1 MAHGATWRLR
11 DLAASRVR
19 YCYRRPRVCCARR
32 LAGECEAGLA
42 RARIGRP
49 AAGAGNEAW
58 AMDFMSDTLFD
69 GRSVRALTVV
79 DCHTREGGSHAVRKF
94 RMALNRTSKETRKS
108 TRLLSQIKQL
118 NLDLRL
124 VGQDDAILGTT
135 DVMAKQWR
143 HEQPALELGA
153 FELALRVRR
162 LAMLLDERLSIVCRS
177 LGISLSDFLLLMAL
191 RRQGPAGSLRP
202 TEIMKMHSVT
212 SGTVTYRIDK
222 LLAQDF
228 VARIKDPADLRSYLV
243 CLTAH
248 GRKVV
253 DQGVA
258 RFAEINNVALR
269 AMTSIRGTTE
279 LFTEMLRHYELSMED
294 ELRMEASAVPPAPE
308 FASAR
313 LCAGEKRIPENRGKS
328 RRTQR
333 SA

>member
-1 MAHGATWRLR
+1 MRSGSGASTGRKVCQSGR
-11 DLAASRVR
+11 AYCGADAYRV
-19 YCYRRPRVCCARR
+19 
-32 LAGECEAGLA
+32 
-42 RARIGRP
+42 RIGRP
-49 AAGAGNEAW
+49 AAGAPNEVW

-69 GRSVRALTVV
+69 GRSFPDLTVV
-79 DCHTREGGSHAVRKF
+79 DCHTREAGSHAVRKF
-94 RMALNRTSKETRKS
+94 RMALSKTSKETRKS
-108 TRLLSQIKQL
+108 NRLLSQIKQL
-118 NLDLRL
+118 NLNLRL
-124 VGQDDAILGTT
+124 AEQDDPILGTT

-143 HEQPALELGA
+143 HEQPGLELGA
-153 FELALRVRR
+153 FELAMRVRR

-191 RRQGPAGSLRP
+191 RRQGPSGSLRP

-212 SGTVTYRIDK
+212 SGTVTYRIDR

-228 VARIKDPADLRSYLV
+228 VARVQDPVDLRSYLV

-258 RFAEINNVALR
+258 RFAEINDVALR
-269 AMTSIRGTTE
+269 AMTTIRGTTE
-279 LFTEMLRHYELSMED
+279 LFTEMLRHYELRMED
-294 ELRMEASAVPPAPE
+294 ELRMEASAVPSAPA

-313 LCAGEKRIPENRGKS
+313 LCAGKEGIAKKRGKS
-328 RRTQR
+328 RKTQR